1 MNYLITEKLSRINNA
16 RNDEEQINLLQQY
29 RTPAFAGLLK
39 INYNPEIN
47 FLLPEGDPPYRKFDK
62 PLGIEHSYLEV
73 EYRNFGYFLEENN
86 MAPMKREQLFIDVLE
101 RLYPT
106 EAEAL
111 IAIRNHSL
119 KDMFPNIKKKNVLK
133 AFWNM
138 DIDEEEEEV
147 KSIDPGQKTPET
159 GPETEIITT
168 INDSL
173 TLARYEE
180 ILSELY
186 FAPTS
191 AGKFITTDLASFKRK
206 LADGSYGFTSTEKGV
221 CVLDLVKYLYQKKY

>member
-1 MNYLITEKLSRINNA
+1 
-16 RNDEEQINLLQQY
+16 
-29 RTPAFAGLLK
+29 
-39 INYNPEIN
+39 
-47 FLLPEGDPPYRKFDK
+47 
-62 PLGIEHSYLEV
+62 
-73 EYRNFGYFLEENN
+73 